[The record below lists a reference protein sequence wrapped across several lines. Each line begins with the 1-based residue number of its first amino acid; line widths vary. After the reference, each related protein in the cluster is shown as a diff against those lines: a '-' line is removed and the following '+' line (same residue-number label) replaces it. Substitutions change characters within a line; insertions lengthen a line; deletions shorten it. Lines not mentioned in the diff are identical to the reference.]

1 METLNQ
7 FILRKSGLKFFFGK
21 YRGKYIDYVLDTD
34 ISYCK
39 WIVNNMPMSNEAKYI
54 IQSRVFIDKVI
65 NKPNNSYEI
74 R

>member
-1 METLNQ
+1 METTKQ

-21 YRGKYIDYVLDTD
+21 YRGRYIDYVLDTD

-54 IQSRVFIDKVI
+54 IQSRVFIEKVI
-65 NKPNNSYEI
+65 NKQVINTEI
-74 R
+74 K

>member
-21 YRGKYIDYVLDTD
+21 YRGKYIDYVIDTD

-54 IQSRVFIDKVI
+54 MQSRVFIEKVI
-65 NKPNNSYEI
+65 NKQVTNTEI
-74 R
+74 K

>member
-21 YRGKYIDYVLDTD
+21 YRGKCIDYVLDTD

-39 WIVNNMPMSNEAKYI
+39 WVVNAMPMSNEAKYI
-54 IQSRVFIDKVI
+54 IQSRVFIEKVI
-65 NKPNNSYEI
+65 NKHK
-74 R
+74 